1 MVYHG
6 LLLNYKVNLT
16 SKELVMFERAT
27 KYFTELY
34 NSAEY
39 KNKAKCFSGGV
50 LVIEAQAICQHEN
63 VWTWSPSD
71 VEELTIVRMPQ
82 QPMPCAESIMVI
94 YEKFFLKQVGN
105 KSPEKQIWYCDD
117 SQTLDNCLK
126 EIKHNF
132 LL

>member
-1 MVYHG
+1 
-6 LLLNYKVNLT
+6 
-16 SKELVMFERAT
+16 MFERAT

-50 LVIEAQAICQHEN
+50 LVTEAQAICQHEN

-82 QPMPCAESIMVI
+82 QPMPCAESIMVV
-94 YEKFFLKQVGN
+94 YEKFFHKEIGKAKPV
-105 KSPEKQIWYCDD
+105 KEVWYCDCTHSLD
-117 SQTLDNCLK
+117 SCLAT
-126 EIKHNF
+126 ITNNF